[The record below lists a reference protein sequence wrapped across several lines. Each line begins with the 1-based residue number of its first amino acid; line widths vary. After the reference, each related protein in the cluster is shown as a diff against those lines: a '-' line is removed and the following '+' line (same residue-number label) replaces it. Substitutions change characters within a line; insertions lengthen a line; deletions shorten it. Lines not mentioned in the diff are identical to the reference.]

1 MSTDTEIAISENLF
15 ARCIHDAVLRGVSLY
30 QIAVECG
37 QPIEVVQH
45 VYLYVRPSTMEEA
58 LAETG
63 RDAAKF
69 GNCPSMP

>member
-1 MSTDTEIAISENLF
+1 MSTTDTQIGISENLF
-15 ARCIHDAVLRGVSLY
+15 ARCIHNAVDRGDSLL
-30 QIAVECG
+30 QIAAECG

-63 RDAAKF
+63 KA
-69 GNCPSMP
+69 